1 MSRKFET
8 AAIKGGYTAE
18 PTSRSL
24 AVPVYRT
31 TAYQF
36 NSTEQAANLFALKE
50 LGNIYT
56 RLTNS
61 TQAVLEER
69 VAELEGGAAS
79 VAFASGTSAIFS
91 TLVNIVS
98 AGEEIVASSSLYG
111 GTYTML
117 NNILPQFGIKTHFVD
132 VTDPSSFEKAITDKT
147 RVVYLETIGNPT
159 LVFSDLEAI
168 AEIAHKNNL
177 PVVVDS
183 TFTTPYLFN
192 PLAHG
197 ADIVVHSLSKW
208 INGHGTA
215 IGGIVVDGASFNWAQ
230 EKFRLYNEPDGSYH
244 GVRWAHDLGDL
255 NPVAFAIRLRTVPL
269 RNLGGCISPD
279 NAWFALQGLETLA
292 LRMERHSENAL
303 AVAKHL
309 EAHPA
314 VSWVSYPGLASDS
327 SHATAAK
334 YLKKGFG
341 GMVVFGLKD
350 GADAGIKF
358 IDNLKLF
365 AHVANVGD
373 AKSLAI
379 HPASTTH
386 SQLTAEQQKA
396 GGITPELVRLSIGL
410 ENINDILED
419 LNQALA

>member
-8 AAIKGGYTAE
+8 AAIKGGYEVE
-18 PTSRSL
+18 PASRSL
-24 AVPVYRT
+24 AVPLYRT

-69 VAELEGGAAS
+69 IAELEGGAAS

-91 TLVNIVS
+91 TLVNILS

-117 NNILPQFGIKTHFVD
+117 NNILPQFGIKTSFVD
-132 VTDPSSFEKAITDKT
+132 VSDPRNFANAINDKT

-159 LVFSDLEAI
+159 LVVSDLEAI
-168 AEIAHKNNL
+168 AEIAHENGL

-215 IGGIVVDGASFNWAQ
+215 IGGIVVDGASFNWKQ
-230 EKFRLYNEPDGSYH
+230 EKFKLFNEPDGSYH

-255 NPVAFAIRLRTVPL
+255 SPVAFAIRLRTVPL
-269 RNLGGCISPD
+269 RNLGACISPD
-279 NAWFALQGLETLA
+279 NAWYALQGLETLA

-314 VSWVSYPGLASDS
+314 VSWVSYPGLPSHS
-327 SHATAAK
+327 SYETSSK

-358 IDNLKLF
+358 IDQLKLF

-386 SQLTAEQQKA
+386 SQLTEEQQKA
-396 GGITPELVRLSIGL
+396 GGISPELVRLSIGL
-410 ENINDILED
+410 ENIDDILAD
-419 LNQALA
+419 LDQALV